1 MGPAAIGGGHM
12 TMRYMTMRYMTMRM
26 RYMRYMRYMRMRE
39 QGQVSASRRQ
49 CSQV

>member
-12 TMRYMTMRYMTMRM
+12 TMRMRSMRYMTMRM
-26 RYMRYMRYMRMRE
+26 RSMRYMRE